1 MYVLP
6 WRHRFARRSCQYK
19 LDSRLPTFNLER
31 ALMVVVAVVVV
42 MMMMVMRCL
51 SQSKVSRGWG
61 GSFEEKVSLKEHHR
75 PISGLE
81 CVLKIDSGYSTIRA
95 FARRVELEVELAN
108 LCGKSFCCLFDG
120 VGSFGNC
127 CNGVFSLLAGL
138 YDDWCIHGCIKTM
151 TSSNNQY
158 LGLSKYYKY
167 DGILV
172 RFFFKKYIYI
182 YFFGVCGLG
191 LVASKHVLV
200 TICAIPLAFDNVGM
214 SVCALSK
221 QTNKQTNK
229 GGWGLLAFV
238 FAVTLVPRSATLG

>member
-1 MYVLP
+1 
-6 WRHRFARRSCQYK
+6 
-19 LDSRLPTFNLER
+19 
-31 ALMVVVAVVVV
+31 
-42 MMMMVMRCL
+42 MVMRCL
-51 SQSKVSRGWG
+51 SQSKVSRGWGG

-120 VGSFGNC
+120 VGSFGNR
-127 CNGVFSLLAGL
+127 CNGIFSLLASL

-158 LGLSKYYKY
+158 LGLSKY
-167 DGILV
+167 DRILV
-172 RFFFKKYIYI
+172 RFFF
-182 YFFGVCGLG
+182 GGCGLG

-221 QTNKQTNK
+221 QTNKQKTNK
-229 GGWGLLAFV
+229 GGWGY
-238 FAVTLVPRSATLG
+238 